1 MAITK
6 LGRRYAKSLLDLAE
20 ELGKIEE
27 VKGDIDQVLDVIRE
41 SREFRTLIKSPIINA
56 DKKIDIYH
64 AIFKDQLGELT
75 SNFIDI
81 ITRKG
86 RESQMEAIALGFQ
99 ELYRIKK
106 NISKAVV
113 TTATPLSDSQRVDIK
128 AKLVDATGQQI
139 EMEEVV
145 DPSIIGGITLR
156 VGDKRYNGSIAYQL
170 GLLKRQFKNN
180 LYVADY

>member
-6 LGRRYAKSLLDLAE
+6 LGRRYAKSLLDLSE
-20 ELGKIEE
+20 ELGKVEE
-27 VKGDIDQVLDVIRE
+27 VKGDIDQVLSVVRG
-41 SREFRTLIKSPIINA
+41 SKEFRTLIKSPIISA
-56 DKKIDIYH
+56 DKKIAIYH
-64 AIFKDQLGELT
+64 EIFKDQLGELT

-86 RESQMEAIALGFQ
+86 RESHLEAIALGFQ

-106 NISKAVV
+106 DISKAVV
-113 TTATPLSDSQRVDIK
+113 TTAVPLTDTQRAEIK
-128 AKLVDATGQQI
+128 AKLVESTGQEI
-139 EMEEVV
+139 EMDEVV

-156 VGDKRYNGSIAYQL
+156 VGDKRYNGSISHQL
-170 GLLKRQFKNN
+170 EILKRQFKNN